1 MARFDLKNKFS
12 SNSNDTSIR
21 NDWKRQYTVL
31 ENLPSCCLG
40 LTLHSATPVKAQEKS
55 QNVTM
60 SAFSHDTVSLI
71 SNGQIL
77 LYSFITDLFYTMM
90 GCVHAQQLHFN
101 SQIMR
106 LNVKIT
112 RQNSM
117 VCVMHE
123 ARPGKLIAIKKHDS
137 VKQNILFLQT
147 CRNKLSFK
155 QPRSLVKRNSI

>member
-1 MARFDLKNKFS
+1 MEETVFYLRKPPILLPWPHFGFS
-12 SNSNDTSIR
+12 YPCKSPRKIIECNHVSIFP
-21 NDWKRQYTVL
+21 W
-31 ENLPSCCLG
+31 
-40 LTLHSATPVKAQEKS
+40 
-55 QNVTM
+55 
-60 SAFSHDTVSLI
+60 
-71 SNGQIL
+71 QIL
-77 LYSFITDLFYTMM
+77 LYSFITDLFYTTM

-101 SQIMR
+101 PQIMR

-123 ARPGKLIAIKKHDS
+123 ARPGNLIAIKKKHDS